1 MHGVAKEDDPCPMCE
16 TPLRSMR
23 CVTCH
28 GTGRWFVFKCK
39 MCDGTGKMRGC
50 PNFFSHPGLGPQGWL
65 TKKRRPELMSS
76 A

>member
-1 MHGVAKEDDPCPMCE
+1 MHAVAKQNDPCPMCE

-23 CVTCH
+23 CVPCH
-28 GTGRWFVFKCK
+28 GTGQRFLFRCTT
-39 MCDGTGKMRGC
+39 CAGTGKMRGC

-65 TKKRRPELMSS
+65 MRKRGSEVMSS